1 MDVSRK
7 RKAEPPSRLP
17 VVPPHLNHHHHSG
30 PSVVSSSS
38 SASSSSSSINV
49 IDVPS
54 MTAAAAAAAAST
66 LIQPVVGL
74 QQQQQLP
81 IPPQRLEPH
90 QVSQEVKDAIA
101 AVARSMVGVDEHVA
115 RTALKR
121 KQQEELA
128 RAAPPVATVASTSSK
143 NAATTAVA
151 KISSTKA
158 KAKPSTEGEYQGSS
172 KSDKTVDT
180 EVAKDTGEYKLIKNE
195 VLVSPYR
202 NHYEVLEF
210 LGKGTFGQVVKA
222 WKKGTNEIVAIKILK
237 KHPSYARQGQIEFAK
252 PNHACGIGCK
262 TCAPEVSILS
272 RLSNENAEEFNF
284 VRAFECFQHKS
295 HTCLVFEM
303 LEQNLYDFLK
313 QNKFTPL
320 PMNNIR
326 PIVQQV
332 LTALMKLKSLGLIH
346 ADLKPENIMLVD
358 PVNQPF
364 RVKVIDFGSASHR
377 SKAVTNTYLQSRYY
391 RAPEIIL
398 GLPFKESI
406 DMWSLGCVIAEL
418 FLGWP
423 LYPGSSEY
431 DQIRYIVQTQG
442 NPPSHMLEAATKVLK
457 FFKEAK
463 PHEAAGVGTSSSWR
477 LKNVD
482 ELDAT
487 MLHTKSKETRKYIF
501 ASLDDIH
508 RFQQVA
514 PIPQYEEDPLNQI
527 CERLDKDEFVNLLKK
542 MLVLNQD
549 QRISPYEAL
558 QHNFVS
564 VSHLACYNTSNY
576 FQTSLKRMKV
586 CMRGR
591 PPGTSPSSV
600 AAPQTPLRVSGIPG
614 IPVTNP
620 ATATVA
626 PVVPAPPPPP
636 PVPVQSSVPDIMT
649 YYNAMSSG
657 TFPPP
662 PQINVN
668 AAYYNP
674 ISLNS
679 LVSYSQLMNQQHMQQ
694 AAAVAALPQAPPAA
708 LLPPAARPTF
718 AVPPAQ
724 SLIPQFVPI
733 SMIDPQILAAQANY
747 AALFQPDILNR
758 TAAAQQAAVAQFPFG
773 HNKFQLNLPALQLP
787 AGAPQNANFEDWA
800 QPALQEPS
808 RTQQPQPLMNAPAP
822 ATLAAAPHEAKHAIP
837 LQHVS
842 VTQLHQLAL
851 RHAAGQQAGTATNN
865 LATLNTNIQNLIAA
879 AANGNRPMMHA
890 PLSSH
895 LPPVQKQMHQMPEV
909 ITIDEDDQP
918 SSSVRSAGA
927 PRPVKTE
934 PEMLSATNPLYHPPS
949 NNNNNINASNRAILA
964 NNPRAGKTAVV
975 RPLIEVKPEPPV
987 DNGYGAPRY
996 MAPMGQM
1003 MRSPMLT
1010 GPSQM
1015 LAAAAAVAASNPM
1028 ANQLHAAVAAAMAN
1042 PYDTQLL
1049 HHLAGAVAAH
1059 NAMLPQRQ
1067 M

>member
-1 MDVSRK
+1 
-7 RKAEPPSRLP
+7 
-17 VVPPHLNHHHHSG
+17 
-30 PSVVSSSS
+30 
-38 SASSSSSSINV
+38 
-49 IDVPS
+49 
-54 MTAAAAAAAAST
+54 
-66 LIQPVVGL
+66 
-74 QQQQQLP
+74 
-81 IPPQRLEPH
+81 
-90 QVSQEVKDAIA
+90 
-101 AVARSMVGVDEHVA
+101 MVGVDEHVA

-262 TCAPEVSILS
+262 TCAPEVKEAMKTGDWKVSILS

-431 DQIRYIVQTQG
+431 DQIRVITKIFLWVKRRGETADRKMTFFQTQG

-576 FQTSLKRMKV
+576 FQTSLKRMK
-586 CMRGR
+586 
-591 PPGTSPSSV
+591 
-600 AAPQTPLRVSGIPG
+600 VSGIPG

-822 ATLAAAPHEAKHAIP
+822 ATLAAAPHARIIPPFHPQLTPQLYSSEAKHAIP

-879 AANGNRPMMHA
+879 AANGTGNRPMMHA